1 MRDEY
6 LNETLFS
13 NIFLKRGFLS
23 FRKTLKHRGY
33 IVNPVISKRSV
44 SIWVTHSKTRDLMI
58 EGLFLSAYSLYQ
70 KESNASNGHS
80 LYFRCTK

>member
-44 SIWVTHSKTRDLMI
+44 SIWVTHSKT
-58 EGLFLSAYSLYQ
+58 
-70 KESNASNGHS
+70 
-80 LYFRCTK
+80 